1 MDPFTSS
8 GAKHSL
14 ALPCASSDEKR
25 RKLEQLNQGM
35 GRYGVVK
42 LLALRSNLL
51 VASGDAS
58 QHLAEVLIS
67 LTEELE
73 SANIGGNVMPPLLLK
88 EARMVVANLGNDE
101 LKDLKSEVKKC
112 VESEN
117 WSSLASS
124 QRK

>member
-1 MDPFTSS
+1 
-8 GAKHSL
+8 
-14 ALPCASSDEKR
+14 
-25 RKLEQLNQGM
+25 M